1 MSFGEKLRKAR
12 EDRGYTQQQIA
23 DSMGIDKSTYCG
35 YETGKRQPDVI
46 KIKQLSRILGVSG
59 DDLLETDFAGAQPS
73 VMLSDTDKRDI
84 AKDLEAM
91 MAQLDD
97 GGDIMFDGNPMSDE
111 AKASIRNAIQLGLEA
126 AKVKNKERFTPKKYR
141 KG

>member
-1 MSFGEKLRKAR
+1 MIIVSFGEKLRRAR
-12 EDRGYTQQQIA
+12 EARGYTQQQIA

-73 VMLSDTDKRDI
+73 VES
-84 AKDLEAM
+84 
-91 MAQLDD
+91 
-97 GGDIMFDGNPMSDE
+97 
-111 AKASIRNAIQLGLEA
+111 
-126 AKVKNKERFTPKKYR
+126 
-141 KG
+141 